1 MNLALNLLG
10 LLLTAALVENPFYT
24 RCFMAETVD
33 AQLNERRDVM
43 LRSIIAAGMCLPA
56 AISGWLGR
64 LIFTGYTD
72 IPVYLS
78 TPAGILLYI
87 VIFLAGCG
95 ILFQATKNN
104 RPTETFMHAITRDCF
119 SFLPVGVLLLCCLN
133 NYRWYECLVFGLGS
147 GLGYL
152 LAVRLHIVFA
162 DRLKYTRLPFF
173 PARAAHSA
181 DRCGDD
187 LDGAV
192 RAAGAFAGGVKAM
205 TVRSREG

>member
-133 NYRWYECLVFGLGS
+133 NYRWYECLVFG
-147 GLGYL
+147 
-152 LAVRLHIVFA
+152 

-173 PARAAHSA
+173 LRGLPIRLIGAGMISMALFGLLGHSLAA
-181 DRCGDD
+181 
-187 LDGAV
+187 
-192 RAAGAFAGGVKAM
+192 
-205 TVRSREG
+205 

>member
-87 VIFLAGCG
+87 VIFLASNTTVCFFCFTSIGTISSLNLPSAIAFCAFCW
-95 ILFQATKNN
+95 L
-104 RPTETFMHAITRDCF
+104 HAANSSSCSLVSPQSSAIF
-119 SFLPVGVLLLCCLN
+119 S
-133 NYRWYECLVFGLGS
+133 
-147 GLGYL
+147 
-152 LAVRLHIVFA
+152 AVI
-162 DRLKYTRLPFF
+162 PI
-173 PARAAHSA
+173 
-181 DRCGDD
+181 
-187 LDGAV
+187 
-192 RAAGAFAGGVKAM
+192 
-205 TVRSREG
+205 

>member
-64 LIFTGYTD
+64 
-72 IPVYLS
+72 
-78 TPAGILLYI
+78 LLYI

-173 PARAAHSA
+173 LRGLPIRLIGAGMISMALFGLLGHSLAA
-181 DRCGDD
+181 
-187 LDGAV
+187 
-192 RAAGAFAGGVKAM
+192 
-205 TVRSREG
+205 

>member
-1 MNLALNLLG
+1 MNLALSLLG

-173 PARAAHSA
+173 LRGLPIRLIGAGMISMALFGLLGHSLAA
-181 DRCGDD
+181 
-187 LDGAV
+187 
-192 RAAGAFAGGVKAM
+192 
-205 TVRSREG
+205 

>member
-43 LRSIIAAGMCLPA
+43 LRS
-56 AISGWLGR
+56 
-64 LIFTGYTD
+64 
-72 IPVYLS
+72 S

-87 VIFLAGCG
+87 AIFLAGCG

-173 PARAAHSA
+173 LRGLPIRLIGAGMISMALFGLLGHSLAA
-181 DRCGDD
+181 
-187 LDGAV
+187 
-192 RAAGAFAGGVKAM
+192 
-205 TVRSREG
+205 

>member
-78 TPAGILLYI
+78 TPAGILHCNNILPQCYYCCQQ
-87 VIFLAGCG
+87 FL
-95 ILFQATKNN
+95 
-104 RPTETFMHAITRDCF
+104 
-119 SFLPVGVLLLCCLN
+119 
-133 NYRWYECLVFGLGS
+133 
-147 GLGYL
+147 
-152 LAVRLHIVFA
+152 
-162 DRLKYTRLPFF
+162 
-173 PARAAHSA
+173 
-181 DRCGDD
+181 
-187 LDGAV
+187 
-192 RAAGAFAGGVKAM
+192 
-205 TVRSREG
+205 

>member
-1 MNLALNLLG
+1 MNFALNLLG

-33 AQLNERRDVM
+33 AQLNERHDVM
-43 LRSIIAAGMCLPA
+43 LRSLIAAAMCLPA
-56 AISGWLGR
+56 AMAGWAGR
-64 LIFTGYTD
+64 MIFIGYTD

-87 VIFLAGCG
+87 AVFLLTVAALYRAGG
-95 ILFQATKNN
+95 EK
-104 RPTETFMHAITRDCF
+104 RPSAEFMHAYTRDCF

-173 PARAAHSA
+173 LRGLPIRLIGAGMISMALFGLLGHSLAA
-181 DRCGDD
+181 
-187 LDGAV
+187 
-192 RAAGAFAGGVKAM
+192 
-205 TVRSREG
+205 

>member
-87 VIFLAGCG
+87 AIFLAGCG
-95 ILFQATKNN
+95 ILFQATKITA
-104 RPTETFMHAITRDCF
+104 RPK
-119 SFLPVGVLLLCCLN
+119 PLCMPSPGIAFPF
-133 NYRWYECLVFGLGS
+133 YRWVYCCC
-147 GLGYL
+147 
-152 LAVRLHIVFA
+152 AV
-162 DRLKYTRLPFF
+162 
-173 PARAAHSA
+173 
-181 DRCGDD
+181 
-187 LDGAV
+187 
-192 RAAGAFAGGVKAM
+192 
-205 TVRSREG
+205 

>member
-1 MNLALNLLG
+1 MKKR
-10 LLLTAALVENPFYT
+10 TKK
-24 RCFMAETVD
+24 RMK
-33 AQLNERRDVM
+33 
-43 LRSIIAAGMCLPA
+43 
-56 AISGWLGR
+56 
-64 LIFTGYTD
+64 
-72 IPVYLS
+72 LS
-78 TPAGILLYI
+78 TRRAWFGALCVSPFILGFLTMTMSPILLYI

-173 PARAAHSA
+173 LRGLPIRLIGAGMISMALFGLLGHSLAA
-181 DRCGDD
+181 
-187 LDGAV
+187 
-192 RAAGAFAGGVKAM
+192 
-205 TVRSREG
+205 

>member
-43 LRSIIAAGMCLPA
+43 LRSVIAAGMSLPA
-56 AISGWLGR
+56 AVAGWLGR

-72 IPVYLS
+72 IPTYLS

-87 VIFLAGCG
+87 VLFLLACV
-95 ILFQATKNN
+95 ILFRVTKGN
-104 RPTETFMHAITRDCF
+104 RPTEDFMHAFTRDCF
-119 SFLPVGVLLLCCLN
+119 SFLPVGVLLCCLN
-133 NYRWYECLVFGLGS
+133 NYRWYECVVFGLGS

-152 LAVRLHIVFA
+152 LAVRLHIIFA

-173 PARAAHSA
+173 LRGLPIRLIGAGMISMALFGLLGHSLA
-181 DRCGDD
+181 
-187 LDGAV
+187 
-192 RAAGAFAGGVKAM
+192 
-205 TVRSREG
+205 T

>member
-43 LRSIIAAGMCLPA
+43 LRSVIAAGMSLPA
-56 AISGWLGR
+56 AVAGWLGR

-72 IPVYLS
+72 IPTYLS

-87 VIFLAGCG
+87 VLFLLVCV
-95 ILFQATKNN
+95 ILFRVTKGN
-104 RPTETFMHAITRDCF
+104 RPTEDFMHAFTRDCF

-133 NYRWYECLVFGLGS
+133 NYRWYECVVFGLGS
-147 GLGYL
+147 GLGYPGCWDIRWQHK
-152 LAVRLHIVFA
+152 RLN
-162 DRLKYTRLPFF
+162 DP
-173 PARAAHSA
+173 
-181 DRCGDD
+181 G
-187 LDGAV
+187 
-192 RAAGAFAGGVKAM
+192 
-205 TVRSREG
+205 E

>member
-43 LRSIIAAGMCLPA
+43 LRSVIAAGMSLPRA
-56 AISGWLGR
+56 GLGR

-72 IPVYLS
+72 IPTYLS

-87 VIFLAGCG
+87 VLFLLVCV
-95 ILFQATKNN
+95 ILFRVTKGN
-104 RPTETFMHAITRDCF
+104 RPTEDFMHAFTRDCF

-133 NYRWYECLVFGLGS
+133 NYRWYECVVFGLGS

-152 LAVRLHIVFA
+152 LAVRLHIIFA

-173 PARAAHSA
+173 LRGLPIRLIGAGMISMALFGLLGHSLA
-181 DRCGDD
+181 
-187 LDGAV
+187 
-192 RAAGAFAGGVKAM
+192 
-205 TVRSREG
+205 T

>member
-1 MNLALNLLG
+1 
-10 LLLTAALVENPFYT
+10 
-24 RCFMAETVD
+24 MAETVD

-43 LRSIIAAGMCLPA
+43 LRSIVAAGMCLPA

-104 RPTETFMHAITRDCF
+104 RPTETFIHAITPDCIY
-119 SFLPVGVLLLCCLN
+119 FLQVGVLLLFCLN
-133 NYRWYECLVFGLGS
+133 KYRSYESQVFGLGS

-173 PARAAHSA
+173 LRGLPIRLIGAGMISMALFGLLGHSLAA
-181 DRCGDD
+181 
-187 LDGAV
+187 
-192 RAAGAFAGGVKAM
+192 
-205 TVRSREG
+205 

>member
-119 SFLPVGVLLLCCLN
+119 SFLPVGVLLLGCLN

-173 PARAAHSA
+173 LRGLPIRLIGAGMISMALFGLLGHSLAA
-181 DRCGDD
+181 
-187 LDGAV
+187 
-192 RAAGAFAGGVKAM
+192 
-205 TVRSREG
+205 

>member
-78 TPAGILLYI
+78 TPAGIHPPRRGKAPPGNS
-87 VIFLAGCG
+87 AGRC
-95 ILFQATKNN
+95 
-104 RPTETFMHAITRDCF
+104 RPRC
-119 SFLPVGVLLLCCLN
+119 PVPG
-133 NYRWYECLVFGLGS
+133 RGLRRG
-147 GLGYL
+147 
-152 LAVRLHIVFA
+152 
-162 DRLKYTRLPFF
+162 
-173 PARAAHSA
+173 
-181 DRCGDD
+181 
-187 LDGAV
+187 
-192 RAAGAFAGGVKAM
+192 
-205 TVRSREG
+205 